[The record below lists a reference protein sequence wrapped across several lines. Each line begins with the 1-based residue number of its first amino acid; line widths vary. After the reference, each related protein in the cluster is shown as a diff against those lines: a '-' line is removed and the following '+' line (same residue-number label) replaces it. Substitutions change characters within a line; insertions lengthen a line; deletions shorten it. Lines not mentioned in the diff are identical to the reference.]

1 MKVNGGFLKIES
13 GKISYCL
20 KPGKNHEHIS
30 LFKNHSLE
38 PETLIK
44 SWSIG
49 EMDGLVMRRFLLKQ
63 NSVEIYFKT
72 RKSVFFCFYGSSPEE
87 YATIINELTLLCSLS
102 NIGPDN
108 ILSYNMWYEY
118 IRTVLVQRL
127 YRVINLI
134 SLIDCFTPFLRV
146 SNVQLVRC
154 RTWDNLYHSFF
165 TSLSF

>member
-1 MKVNGGFLKIES
+1 MENVIWVRPMKVNGGFLKIES

-20 KPGKNHEHIS
+20 KPSKNHEHIS

-108 ILSYNMWYEY
+108 ILN
-118 IRTVLVQRL
+118 TVVDP
-127 YRVINLI
+127 IKNWE
-134 SLIDCFTPFLRV
+134 TT
-146 SNVQLVRC
+146 QL
-154 RTWDNLYHSFF
+154 T
-165 TSLSF
+165 